1 MDERIEVFD
10 RRAVRRHRERA
21 AKTLAAHDFL
31 LREVADR
38 LAERLDDVTRRFPLA
53 LDLGCHDGALG
64 RALGGCGRRGG
75 RGGIETLVQSDLSPA
90 MAEKAADCGRPALAA
105 DEEALPFAE
114 ATFDAVFSLL
124 SLHWVNDLPGA
135 LIQVRRALKP
145 DGLFLA
151 AMLGGETLK
160 ELRAALLEA
169 EVEVEGGAGPRVS
182 PFADVRDLGAL
193 LQRAGFAL
201 PVADVDD
208 IEVSYPNAVKLMADL
223 RGMGEANAVADRR
236 KGFSRRA
243 TLMRAA
249 ELYAERHADPD
260 GRLPATFQVIYLTAW
275 APHESQPQPLVPG
288 SAKTRLSA
296 ALESEERSAGETAD
310 PRPPEGKT

>member
-31 LREVADR
+31 LREVGDR

-64 RALGGCGRRGG
+64 RALGRRGG
-75 RGGIETLVQSDLSPA
+75 RGGIETLIQSDLSPA
-90 MAEKAADCGRPALAA
+90 MAGKAAADGNHPALAA

-135 LIQVRRALKP
+135 LIQVCRALKP

-169 EVEVEGGAGPRVS
+169 EVEIEGGAGPRVS

-249 ELYAERHADPD
+249 ELYAERHAGSD
-260 GRLPATFQVIYLTAW
+260 GRVPATFQVIYLTAW
-275 APHESQPQPLVPG
+275 APHESQPQPLAPG
-288 SAKTRLSA
+288 SAKTRLST
-296 ALESEERSAGETAD
+296 ALDSEEQSAGETAD
-310 PRPPEGKT
+310 PQAPERKT

>member
-1 MDERIEVFD
+1 MEERIEVFD

-21 AKTLAAHDFL
+21 AGSLAGHDFL
-31 LREVADR
+31 LREVAGR
-38 LAERLDDVTRRFPLA
+38 LAERLDDVTRHFPLA

-64 RALGGCGRRGG
+64 RALAGREDL
-75 RGGIETLVQSDLSPA
+75 GGIGTLVQADLSPA
-90 MAEKAADCGRPALAA
+90 MAGKAAGGGQPALAA
-105 DEEALPFAE
+105 DEEALPFA
-114 ATFDAVFSLL
+114 AAAFDAAFSLL

-135 LIQVRRALKP
+135 LVQVRRALKP

-151 AMLGGETLK
+151 ALLGGETLK
-160 ELRAALLEA
+160 ELRGALLEA

-208 IEVSYPNAVKLMADL
+208 IAVSYPDALKLMADL

-243 TLMRAA
+243 TLLRAA
-249 ELYAERHADPD
+249 ELYAERHAGPD

-275 APHESQPQPLVPG
+275 APHESQPQPLAPG

-296 ALESEERSAGETAD
+296 VLESEERSAGETAD
-310 PRPPEGKT
+310 PEDPKRKT